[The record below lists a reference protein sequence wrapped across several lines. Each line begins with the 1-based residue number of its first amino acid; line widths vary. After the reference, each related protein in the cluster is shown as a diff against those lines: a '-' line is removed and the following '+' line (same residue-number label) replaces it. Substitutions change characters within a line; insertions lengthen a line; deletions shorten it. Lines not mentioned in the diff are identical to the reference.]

1 VTDEACSADG
11 TRNRKRGKKPAG
23 PQIQQRGLSTINA
36 RLDKASSAKPGSTEI
51 NKKGG

>member
-1 VTDEACSADG
+1 MKLARPMARETE
-11 TRNRKRGKKPAG
+11 NEEKPAG